1 VELGFELVA
10 TVGTHKVL
18 EGAGVPSNKVLKI
31 SEGRPNIDDM
41 IKNGEIALAINTSED
56 HGSKIDGIKIR
67 QSVLRENVAYFTT
80 MTIL

>member
-1 VELGFELVA
+1 
-10 TVGTHKVL
+10 
-18 EGAGVPSNKVLKI
+18 
-31 SEGRPNIDDM
+31 M

-80 MTIL
+80 IAGAKATLLAIKELKSSNGKLEPKALQDYLR